1 MSHPELEE
9 QENVLGEPLEPC
21 SLDPKTGY
29 LRDGRCTATA
39 SDQGAHYLCAEVTK
53 EFLEYS
59 QEQGND
65 LITPRPDLNFPG
77 LSPGDQWCLCV
88 GRWIEAYNAGF
99 APPVVL
105 EATNKAAL
113 NQVDLSTLKEHA
125 TDRDPQESS
134 D

>member
-1 MSHPELEE
+1 MSHPKPEE

-21 SLDPKTGY
+21 SLNPKTGY
-29 LRDGRCTATA
+29 LRDGHCTATA
-39 SDQGAHYLCAEVTK
+39 SDRGAHYLCAEMTK

-77 LSPGDQWCLCV
+77 LAPGDQWCLCV
-88 GRWIEAYNAGF
+88 GRWIEAHDAGV

-105 EATNKAAL
+105 EATNRAAL
-113 NQVDLSTLKEHA
+113 NQVDLSTLKEHT